1 MGGKYILEAT
11 GIDKAFSGVTVLK
24 GAELCIEPG
33 ELHALMGEN
42 GAGKSTLMKI
52 IMGIYTKD
60 AGKVVL
66 DGKEVEFKSSR
77 EALDAGISMIHQE
90 LSPIPE
96 MTVAENV
103 FLGREQKKIKGL
115 PFVDKKQLNQK
126 TQELLVEYELD
137 QYIKPTMKMKN
148 LNIAQIQMMEIIK
161 AVSYNSKVIIMDEP
175 TSSLS
180 EKETETLFHIIDN
193 LRAKK
198 VGIIYIS
205 HRMEEVFE
213 LADRVSVLRDGQ
225 FIGCMKVADASREQ
239 LINMMVGREL
249 EGGYPTNIAKK
260 GDVVLELKNFTRKGV
275 FEDVNLKVRSGEILG
290 LAGLVGAGR
299 SEVMRALVGYDKL
312 DSGEIYLE
320 GKQIPFQRVS
330 GLADQG
336 SFETLRE
343 GGRNSVVYSLK
354 NQADFQ
360 RTVTLERGLLSD
372 EMEMTLYQPGY
383 RFREEVS
390 VFMLGQDQSIRKAYY
405 LQGCVVNKISL
416 SDLAA
421 SESTFV
427 TATIELS
434 YEALE
439 EEGSK
444 KNSAWWKPGK

>member
-1 MGGKYILEAT
+1 M
-11 GIDKAFSGVTVLK
+11 
-24 GAELCIEPG
+24 
-33 ELHALMGEN
+33 
-42 GAGKSTLMKI
+42 STLK
-52 IMGIYTKD
+52 
-60 AGKVVL
+60 
-66 DGKEVEFKSSR
+66 KE
-77 EALDAGISMIHQE
+77 E
-90 LSPIPE
+90 LYRRGYNFI
-96 MTVAENV
+96 V
-103 FLGREQKKIKGL
+103 
-115 PFVDKKQLNQK
+115 
-126 TQELLVEYELD
+126 YEKL
-137 QYIKPTMKMKN
+137 YRRG
-148 LNIAQIQMMEIIK
+148 
-161 AVSYNSKVIIMDEP
+161 YN
-175 TSSLS
+175 
-180 EKETETLFHIIDN
+180 
-193 LRAKK
+193 
-198 VGIIYIS
+198 
-205 HRMEEVFE
+205 
-213 LADRVSVLRDGQ
+213 
-225 FIGCMKVADASREQ
+225 FIV
-239 LINMMVGREL
+239 
-249 EGGYPTNIAKK
+249 
-260 GDVVLELKNFTRKGV
+260 
-275 FEDVNLKVRSGEILG
+275 
-290 LAGLVGAGR
+290 
-299 SEVMRALVGYDKL
+299 
-312 DSGEIYLE
+312 YLE